1 MQKQAKQKQVRDKI
15 LATNDYEKMHP
26 TQKAKLEQ
34 EAMRLPS
41 VKGNLYS
48 NPKFLNKSQI
58 LGRKKFIQE
67 SFRYTPLND
76 NLQIERSRS

>member
-1 MQKQAKQKQVRDKI
+1 MHLMPLKDMLKSKSQSGLIDIDPVTRMQKQAKEKQVRDKI

-48 NPKFLNKSQI
+48 NPKFLNKS
-58 LGRKKFIQE
+58 
-67 SFRYTPLND
+67 
-76 NLQIERSRS
+76 